1 MVPVKLKQDPTLSFG
16 DNPEMQVE
24 ILDLLESQKKDSE
37 TGQRAGKV
45 C

>member
-1 MVPVKLKQDPTLSFG
+1 MPVKLQQDPTLSVE

-24 ILDLLESQKKDSE
+24 NLDLLESQNKDSE
-37 TGQRAGKV
+37 TGQIAGKV